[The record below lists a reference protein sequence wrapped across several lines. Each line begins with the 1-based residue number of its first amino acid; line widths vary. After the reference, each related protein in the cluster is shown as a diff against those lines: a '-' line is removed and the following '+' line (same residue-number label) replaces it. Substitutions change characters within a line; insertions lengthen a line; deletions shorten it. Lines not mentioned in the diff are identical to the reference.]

1 MGLSG
6 KEREIALTRARS
18 VMHAESDAIRNAE
31 SHLGE
36 PFLAAAEA
44 VINALDQRGRV
55 CVTGVGKARL
65 IGDKISATLASTGTH
80 SYTLHPVEAIH
91 GDLGMLCPE
100 DVVIG
105 LSKSGGSELV
115 RVLPLARG
123 VGCTVILLTATPD
136 SKAAEHANIVLNIGD
151 TPEACPLGLAP
162 SSSTAAMLAL
172 GDALALTVM
181 ELRAFGRE
189 DYATRHP
196 GGALGRSLM
205 KASEIMRSGPDCPT
219 VEEDATLGDCYEAMV
234 KAPRKSGAA
243 IIVDG
248 QGHLRGILTHGDFFR
263 LFEKMERLVHRP
275 ITELMTR
282 DPKRVNADDRAA
294 DALDLMRRHAIDDI
308 PVVDDAGK
316 LLGLIDIQDLIGSGF
331 SVLDQP

>member
-6 KEREIALTRARS
+6 KQREVALARART
-18 VMHAESDAIRNAE
+18 VMQAESEAIRSAE
-31 SHLGE
+31 SHLGDE
-36 PFLAAAEA
+36 FLAAADA
-44 VINALDQRGRV
+44 VIQALEQRGRV

-91 GDLGMLCPE
+91 GDLGMLCAE

-115 RVLPLARG
+115 RVLPLARD

-136 SKAAEHANIVLNIGD
+136 SKAAQHADIVLNIGD

-181 ELRAFGRE
+181 ELRSFGRE

-205 KASEIMRSGPDCPT
+205 KAQEIMRSGADCPT
-219 VEEDATLGDCYEAMV
+219 VQEDATLADCYEAMV
-234 KAPRKSGAA
+234 KAPRKAGAA
-243 IIVDG
+243 AIVDG
-248 QGHLRGILTHGDFFR
+248 EGLLRGILTHGDFFR
-263 LFEKMERLVHRP
+263 LFENMERLVQRP
-275 ITELMTR
+275 VRELMTQH
-282 DPKRVNADDRAA
+282 PKRVNAQDRAA
-294 DALDLMRRHAIDDI
+294 DALNLMRRHAIDEI
-308 PVVDDAGK
+308 AVVDDRGK
-316 LLGLIDIQDLIGSGF
+316 LLGIIDIQDLIGSGF